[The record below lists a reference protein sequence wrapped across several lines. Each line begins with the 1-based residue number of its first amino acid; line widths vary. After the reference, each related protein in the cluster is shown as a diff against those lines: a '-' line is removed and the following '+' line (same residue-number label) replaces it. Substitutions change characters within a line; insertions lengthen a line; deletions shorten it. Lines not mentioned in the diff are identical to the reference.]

1 MREGR
6 FARAGTICLGAFV
19 LWMVAGRA
27 LLFRAGSRPPLLL
40 VGSAV
45 VRDTLDLWGYAAG
58 AFRLALSW
66 LWVAVGL
73 WAVTAGF
80 RSGPRWL
87 PPVRLAIGLAGLAAV
102 GPLLVAMVVA
112 AVNVALWLLLVAM
125 VVLLV
130 VAVLLWF
137 LTWPFRRW

>member
-1 MREGR
+1 MREDR
-6 FARAGTICLGAFV
+6 FARTGTICLGAFV

-27 LLFRAGSRPPLLL
+27 LLFQAGSRPPLLL

-87 PPVRLAIGLAGLAAV
+87 PPVRLAVGLAGLAAV
-102 GPLLVAMVVA
+102 GPLLVAMAVA
-112 AVNVALWLLLVAM
+112 AVNVAFWLLLVVLAA
-125 VVLLV
+125 LLV
-130 VAVLLWF
+130 MAVLLWL
-137 LTWPFRRW
+137 LTWPFRR

>member
-6 FARAGTICLGAFV
+6 FARTGTICLGAFV

-40 VGSAV
+40 VGSAM

-102 GPLLVAMVVA
+102 GPPLVAMVVA
-112 AVNVALWLLLVAM
+112 AVNVALLLLLVALA
-125 VVLLV
+125 VLLV
-130 VAVLLWF
+130 MAVLLWF
-137 LTWPFRRW
+137 LMWPLRRW

>member
-1 MREGR
+1 MRESR

-27 LLFRAGSRPPLLL
+27 LLFRAGARPPLLL

-45 VRDTLDLWGYAAG
+45 VRDTLDLWGHAAG

-87 PPVRLAIGLAGLAAV
+87 PPVRLAIGLAGLAAA

-125 VVLLV
+125 VALLV
-130 VAVLLWF
+130 VALLLWF

>member
-1 MREGR
+1 MRKDR
-6 FARAGTICLGAFV
+6 FARTGTICLGAFV

-27 LLFRAGSRPPLLL
+27 LLFRAGARPPLLL

-102 GPLLVAMVVA
+102 APC
-112 AVNVALWLLLVAM
+112 WSPR
-125 VVLLV
+125 
-130 VAVLLWF
+130 W
-137 LTWPFRRW
+137 WPPSTSPSGCCSSPWSCCWSWPCSSGS

>member
-6 FARAGTICLGAFV
+6 FARTGTICLGAFV

-45 VRDTLDLWGYAAG
+45 VRDTLDVWGYAAG

-87 PPVRLAIGLAGLAAV
+87 PPVRLAVGLAGLAAV
-102 GPLLVAMVVA
+102 GPLLVAMAVA
-112 AVNVALWLLLVAM
+112 AVNVAFWLLLVVLAA
-125 VVLLV
+125 LLV
-130 VAVLLWF
+130 MAVLLWL
-137 LTWPFRRW
+137 LTWPFRR